1 MSNFKSDFKEI
12 ISMKQKTWLLLPLV
26 LAVSHAWAD
35 GETAEQEGALDPVV
49 VTGAVQQKA
58 NTVRFNPKATI
69 QPMPAGDGA
78 DLLQS
83 VPNMSVIR
91 KGGSSGDPLFR
102 GLGGSR
108 LSINADDQFIYGGC
122 SNRMDPP
129 TAYIFPNTYDEV
141 IVTKGPQS
149 VTQGAGLVAGAVQ
162 FVRKD
167 PKFDEKPYQISASAM
182 VGSNSRLDGSFEGQ
196 VGGRYGYFRTNISHN
211 QADDYK
217 DGSGNKVHSEF
228 KRDNQMV
235 QVGITPTED
244 TTVAATYERSRGKAA
259 YADRMMDGSKFD
271 RDAWN
276 VRWTQKHLTPWF
288 TELEMRYGK
297 SKIDHVMDTYTLR
310 TRRVMPGSMM
320 WRMMMSAVNPE
331 RRTDTGNIKA
341 TFDWN
346 NVNLQ
351 VGADYMRDRHRQRAS
366 MNMEPLGSYTAK
378 PYMPQQNFTQW
389 GVYAEAA
396 WQRTA
401 NQKFVAGLRR
411 DKVDAEYDFA
421 AGSTYN
427 GRLAITQ
434 ANRQQNYRLNS
445 GFLRWEQ
452 QAGATKYYA
461 GFGLSERAPDYWER
475 RTSTGLKR
483 EQNRQIDAGM
493 IWKTEHLQG
502 SLSVFAGD
510 VRDFILLEKCPGMM
524 CLNGRNI
531 NATRFG
537 GEAEF
542 KWQFA
547 PHWEIG
553 SSLAYT
559 RGKNR
564 TDGLPLAQTP
574 PLEWR
579 NTLAWDNGKFS
590 AGALWRVAAAQK
602 RYAAGQGNIV
612 GQDLGAAGGFGTLS
626 LNAGWRIAK
635 YATLQGG
642 VDNLFNK
649 TYAEFVSKGGDPSAG
664 TQTTRV
670 NEPGRTAWVRL
681 QMQF

>member
-1 MSNFKSDFKEI
+1 
-12 ISMKQKTWLLLPLV
+12 
-26 LAVSHAWAD
+26 
-35 GETAEQEGALDPVV
+35 
-49 VTGAVQQKA
+49 
-58 NTVRFNPKATI
+58 
-69 QPMPAGDGA
+69 
-78 DLLQS
+78 
-83 VPNMSVIR
+83 
-91 KGGSSGDPLFR
+91 
-102 GLGGSR
+102 
-108 LSINADDQFIYGGC
+108 
-122 SNRMDPP
+122 
-129 TAYIFPNTYDEV
+129 
-141 IVTKGPQS
+141 
-149 VTQGAGLVAGAVQ
+149 
-162 FVRKD
+162 
-167 PKFDEKPYQISASAM
+167 
-182 VGSNSRLDGSFEGQ
+182 
-196 VGGRYGYFRTNISHN
+196 
-211 QADDYK
+211 
-217 DGSGNKVHSEF
+217 
-228 KRDNQMV
+228 
-235 QVGITPTED
+235 
-244 TTVAATYERSRGKAA
+244 
-259 YADRMMDGSKFD
+259 
-271 RDAWN
+271 
-276 VRWTQKHLTPWF
+276 
-288 TELEMRYGK
+288 
-297 SKIDHVMDTYTLR
+297 
-310 TRRVMPGSMM
+310 
-320 WRMMMSAVNPE
+320 
-331 RRTDTGNIKA
+331 
-341 TFDWN
+341 
-346 NVNLQ
+346 
-351 VGADYMRDRHRQRAS
+351 
-366 MNMEPLGSYTAK
+366 
-378 PYMPQQNFTQW
+378 
-389 GVYAEAA
+389 
-396 WQRTA
+396 
-401 NQKFVAGLRR
+401 
-411 DKVDAEYDFA
+411 
-421 AGSTYN
+421 
-427 GRLAITQ
+427 
-434 ANRQQNYRLNS
+434 
-445 GFLRWEQ
+445 
-452 QAGATKYYA
+452 
-461 GFGLSERAPDYWER
+461 
-475 RTSTGLKR
+475 
-483 EQNRQIDAGM
+483 M

-602 RYAAGQGNIV
+602 RYAVGQGNIV